1 MLKYI
6 IFSQDK
12 YLEELLYNNINENCI
27 IIIVITD

>member
-12 YLEELLYNNINENCI
+12 YLEELLYNNIDENCI